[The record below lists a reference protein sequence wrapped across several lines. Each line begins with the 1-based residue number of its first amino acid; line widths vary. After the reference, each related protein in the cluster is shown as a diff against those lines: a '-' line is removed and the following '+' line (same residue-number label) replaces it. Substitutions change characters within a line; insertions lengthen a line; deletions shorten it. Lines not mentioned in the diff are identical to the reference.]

1 MMWPTNETNML
12 VNTTSTPILTVAE
25 PLGSKIFRL
34 IVHTIIFL
42 LTVIGNV
49 SVLVVVYKIR
59 ELHSGKLNI

>member
-1 MMWPTNETNML
+1 MMWPTNETNTL

-34 IVHTIIFL
+34 IVYTIIFL
-42 LTVIGNV
+42 LTVTGNV
-49 SVLVVVYKIR
+49 SVLAVVYKIR

>member
-12 VNTTSTPILTVAE
+12 VNTTSTPILTE

-34 IVHTIIFL
+34 IVYTIIFL

-49 SVLVVVYKIR
+49 SVLAVVYKIR

>member
-12 VNTTSTPILTVAE
+12 VNTTSTPILTE
-25 PLGSKIFRL
+25 PLGSNIFRL
-34 IVHTIIFL
+34 IVYTIIFL

-49 SVLVVVYKIR
+49 SVLAVVYKIR